1 MDKIGL
7 GHLHIT
13 PTGTLIMTYSKSIGI
28 KVSSYNSIYSSRK
41 SFYENLEFV
50 CGSVCPFIQKSI
62 FEVRQ

>member
-13 PTGTLIMTYSKSIGI
+13 PTGALIMTHSKSIG
-28 KVSSYNSIYSSRK
+28 IYSSRK